1 MEIKVTMPSPETAL
15 VRLKGKFT
23 IESVSRFRENTSPL
37 VSHPVKTILL
47 DFGKVRYIDS
57 SGIGSLILLLNR
69 SNNIGIDMIIFDLT
83 KETEDVLNTAHLG
96 KFFHT
101 ATSENLKKDYPGIDV
116 REEGRDAT

>member
-1 MEIKVTMPSPETAL
+1 MEIKVARPSPEIAL

-23 IESVSRFRENTSPL
+23 IESVSRFREITSPL

-69 SNNIGIDMIIFDLT
+69 TGNIGIDMVIFDLT
-83 KETEDVLNTAHLG
+83 KETEDVLNTAHLE

-101 ATSENLKKDYPGIDV
+101 ATSESLEKDYPGIDIHDV
-116 REEGRDAT
+116 RREEP

>member
-1 MEIKVTMPSPETAL
+1 MEIKVSMPSPETAL

-23 IESVSRFRENTSPL
+23 IESVTRFRESTSPL
-37 VSHPVKTILL
+37 ISHPVKTILL

-69 SNNIGIDMIIFDLT
+69 TSNIGIDMILFDLT

-96 KFFHT
+96 KFFRT
-101 ATSENLKKDYPGIDV
+101 ATIESLEKDYPGIDV
-116 REEGRDAT
+116 REEGRAGT